1 MPEDEQGVLLAS
13 AIETSYFAYIYTIH
27 SSKQETTLCCGSKQ
41 YKSDIIK
48 VGYSGVSLKSSDYYL
63 LVRPEPEP
71 VALRATGQ
79 VSTLTELE

>member
-1 MPEDEQGVLLAS
+1 MFFGL
-13 AIETSYFAYIYTIH
+13 T
-27 SSKQETTLCCGSKQ
+27 
-41 YKSDIIK
+41 
-48 VGYSGVSLKSSDYYL
+48 SGVPSENRIDLRALTLGASLKSSDYYL